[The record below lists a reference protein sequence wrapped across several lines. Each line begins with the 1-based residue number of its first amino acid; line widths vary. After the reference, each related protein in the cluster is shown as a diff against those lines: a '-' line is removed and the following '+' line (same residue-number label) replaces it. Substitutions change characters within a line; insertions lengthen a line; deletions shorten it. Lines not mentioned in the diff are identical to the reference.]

1 MKQVATYTSD
11 DASLVATCIGF
22 ENRATLNLEFKE
34 RLLLLRSRYERLES
48 GLTNG
53 DEIEEIAKL
62 WNIEKPLYSMRMR
75 SSR

>member
-1 MKQVATYTSD
+1 
-11 DASLVATCIGF
+11 
-22 ENRATLNLEFKE
+22 
-34 RLLLLRSRYERLES
+34 LLMLRRRYERLES
-48 GLTNG
+48 GLSSE

>member
-1 MKQVATYTSD
+1 
-11 DASLVATCIGF
+11 
-22 ENRATLNLEFKE
+22 
-34 RLLLLRSRYERLES
+34 LLRRRYERLES
-48 GLTNG
+48 GLSNE